1 MASTPSRRFH
11 GTLKKWNAER
21 GFGFV
26 SAHGS
31 DQELFVH
38 ASAFPRDG
46 RPPEVGET
54 LSFEVEPDRE
64 GRKRAVRVRCGDI
77 ERRVTP
83 AAQPRPAR
91 SRAPASTSSLPWGSW
106 LIAMLLLGVLGWFG
120 HGWYQKQ
127 VAAPVAAEQPVQS
140 LPFATDLPSAPAPRF
155 QCDGRQHC
163 SQMTSCQEAK
173 FFLKNCP
180 DTKMD
185 GDGDGVPCE
194 QQWCTGLFGGG

>member
-1 MASTPSRRFH
+1 M
-11 GTLKKWNAER
+11 
-21 GFGFV
+21 V
-26 SAHGS
+26 
-31 DQELFVH
+31 
-38 ASAFPRDG
+38 
-46 RPPEVGET
+46 
-54 LSFEVEPDRE
+54 
-64 GRKRAVRVRCGDI
+64 
-77 ERRVTP
+77 
-83 AAQPRPAR
+83 
-91 SRAPASTSSLPWGSW
+91 
-106 LIAMLLLGVLGWFG
+106 LLGVLGWFG

-127 VAAPVAAEQPVQS
+127 VAARAVAEQPVQS
-140 LPFATDLPSAPAPRF
+140 QPFATELPPASAPRF